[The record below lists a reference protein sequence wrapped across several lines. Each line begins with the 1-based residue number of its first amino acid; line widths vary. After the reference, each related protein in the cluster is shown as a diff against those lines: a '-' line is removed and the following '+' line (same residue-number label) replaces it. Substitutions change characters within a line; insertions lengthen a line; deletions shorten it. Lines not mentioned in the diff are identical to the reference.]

1 MKVDVVATQP
11 NPTAAFFKIVCCN
24 ALKEVEKQTRKK
36 IDQPCIKQ
44 VSRQNILDSSLLST
58 LIVCASEAITVRV

>member
-11 NPTAAFFKIVCCN
+11 NPTAAFLKIVCCN

-36 IDQPCIKQ
+36 LTNL
-44 VSRQNILDSSLLST
+44 VSNKCHDKTYSILACS
-58 LIVCASEAITVRV
+58 AP